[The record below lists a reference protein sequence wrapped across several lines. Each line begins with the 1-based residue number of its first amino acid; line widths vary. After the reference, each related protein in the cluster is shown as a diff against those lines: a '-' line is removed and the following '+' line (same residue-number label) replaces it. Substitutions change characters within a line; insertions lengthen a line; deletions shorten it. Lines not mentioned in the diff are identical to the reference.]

1 MPLILMLT
9 AGVITCI
16 ITYVQGYSVLA
27 KLTSLLVVLL
37 IFWFLGSVLK
47 WTLDFFDAQNE
58 EKQKEDG
65 EVIEKEVEI
74 SQEEQEAHTKE
85 AVSEEEG

>member
-65 EVIEKEVEI
+65 EVIEKEIET
-74 SQEEQEAHTKE
+74 SPEEQEAHTKE
-85 AVSEEEG
+85 EASEEG